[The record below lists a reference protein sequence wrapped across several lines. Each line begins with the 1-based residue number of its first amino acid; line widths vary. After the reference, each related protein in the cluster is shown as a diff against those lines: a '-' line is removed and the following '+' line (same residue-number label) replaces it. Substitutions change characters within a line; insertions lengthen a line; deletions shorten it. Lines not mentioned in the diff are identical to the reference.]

1 MEDGK
6 IGELEDGRLGG
17 LDDGRVGGWR
27 MGGCEDRGLGGLR
40 KVGSG
45 IRVVSV
51 THTFSGACA
60 RVFDGTRLCI
70 RRWAKTQD
78 NEKTQSE

>member
-27 MGGCEDRGLGGLR
+27 MGECEDRGLGGLR

-45 IRVVSV
+45 IRVVSA
-51 THTFSGACA
+51 THASIGADINVLDETKMFWK
-60 RVFDGTRLCI
+60 R
-70 RRWAKTQD
+70 
-78 NEKTQSE
+78 